1 MEPKRMPSRSVRPAH
16 PVRPARPAR
25 STRTVRPAR
34 PVRSSH
40 PVRLAQPVQKTSV
53 FSKLFHTGGMDI
65 PFLCLVFILFVVGIT
80 MMYSASYV
88 YAQSKH
94 GNPNYF
100 FLRQLIWGALG
111 FAAMWVIS
119 KIDYRILNSV
129 IAPIACILTVLLLLA
144 TFVVNIHE
152 EVKRWITIGPLHLQP
167 SELAKFVL
175 ILTMA
180 YLICIFYR
188 VMPADPHRRTVPRI
202 AKLTRMEQAFLTFFD
217 NNFKCTVLL
226 ALVVAMF
233 CGLIIIEKHLSC
245 TILLFLMGVSMMWVG
260 GVKKKW
266 FVLLAVAAA
275 AAFVLV
281 YLKPE
286 LLEGVGFGF
295 DRVMVWKT
303 KQATENADYWQTRQG
318 LLAIGSGGP
327 FGVGFG
333 NSKQKYLYIPEP
345 QNDFIFAVVVEELG
359 YIGGTL
365 IVLLFAALVCRGFMI
380 ATKTR
385 DLFGALLVIGI
396 VMQVA
401 LQVILNI
408 AVVTDT
414 IPNTGIGLPFFSYGG
429 TALFFMLCEMG
440 VVLSVSRRV
449 PVRVAQAPSGEEEA
463 V

>member
-1 MEPKRMPSRSVRPAH
+1 MMKPKRLPNRPIDI
-16 PVRPARPAR
+16 RTARP
-25 STRTVRPAR
+25 
-34 PVRSSH
+34 
-40 PVRLAQPVQKTSV
+40 QKRV
-53 FSKLFHTGGMDI
+53 KLFHAGAMDI
-65 PFLCLVFILFVVGIT
+65 PFLFLVFLLFAVGIT

-88 YAQSKH
+88 YALNKT
-94 GNPNYF
+94 GKPNSY
-100 FLRQLIWGALG
+100 FLRQLMWGALG
-111 FAAMWVIS
+111 FIAMWIIS
-119 KIDYRILNSV
+119 KIDYRILNSYWTPV
-129 IAPIACILTVLLLLA
+129 VFFITVLVLLG
-144 TFVVNIHE
+144 TFAINIHSE
-152 EVKRWITIGPLHLQP
+152 IKRWIKIGSFQFQP
-167 SELAKFVL
+167 SEFAKFAL

-188 VMPADPHRRTVPRI
+188 VMPVNDLKRRTAPRV
-202 AKLTRMEQAFLTFFD
+202 AQLTRGERLFLDYFD

-226 ALVVAMF
+226 ALVVVVF
-233 CGLIIIEKHLSC
+233 CGLIIIESHLSC
-245 TILLFLMGVSMMWVG
+245 TILMFLLGVSMMWVG

-266 FVLLAVAAA
+266 FVLLGIVVAVA
-275 AAFVLV
+275 VLV
-281 YLKPE
+281 VYFKPE
-286 LLEGVGFGF
+286 VLKLMRGFGY

-303 KQATENADYWQTRQG
+303 KEASGDADNWQTRQS

-365 IVLLFAALVCRGFMI
+365 IILLFAALVCRGFMI
-380 ATKTR
+380 ATRTR

-440 VVLSVSRRV
+440 VVLSVSRRIPMRTAV
-449 PVRVAQAPSGEEEA
+449 HEEEA
-463 V
+463 A

>member
-1 MEPKRMPSRSVRPAH
+1 MMEPKRMPSR
-16 PVRPARPAR
+16 
-25 STRTVRPAR
+25 TVRN
-34 PVRSSH
+34 VRA
-40 PVRLAQPVQKTSV
+40 VGRVQKRQSA
-53 FSKLFHTGGMDI
+53 FSRLFHTGGMDI
-65 PFLCLVFILFVVGIT
+65 PFLCLVFILFAVGIT

-88 YAQSKH
+88 YAQNKT
-94 GNPNYF
+94 GDPNFYF
-100 FLRQLIWGALG
+100 FRQLIWGVVG
-111 FAAMWVIS
+111 FVAMWVIS
-119 KIDYRILNSV
+119 KIDYRVLNSV
-129 IAPIACILTVLLLLA
+129 LAPAAFLLTVLLLVA
-144 TFVVNIHE
+144 TFALNIHR
-152 EVKRWITIGPLHLQP
+152 EVKRWIQIGPFQFQP
-167 SELAKFVL
+167 SEIAKFVL

-188 VMPADPHRRTVPRI
+188 VMPADPRRRTVPRI
-202 AKLTRMEQAFLTFFD
+202 ARLTRMEQAFLSYFD

-226 ALVVAMF
+226 AFVVVLF
-233 CGLIIIEKHLSC
+233 CGLILIESHLSC
-245 TILLFLMGVSMMWVG
+245 TILMFLMGVSMMWVG

-266 FVLLAVAAA
+266 FVLLAVVVAAA
-275 AAFVLV
+275 VVIV

-286 LLEGVGFGF
+286 LLKSISTFGYG
-295 DRVMVWKT
+295 RVMVWKT
-303 KQATENADYWQTRQG
+303 KEAVEGVDNWQTRQG
-318 LLAIGSGGP
+318 LLAIGSSGP

-345 QNDFIFAVVVEELG
+345 QNDFIFAVIVEELG
-359 YIGGTL
+359 YVGGTL
-365 IVLLFAALVCRGFMI
+365 IILLFAALVCRGFMI

-449 PVRVAQAPSGEEEA
+449 SLRAQQPAAKQEEA